1 MKKSIIVMFILMILS
16 FILSA
21 VFFFNSGLFDF
32 QLGQVTKETANAL
45 STQLDNLIK
54 SKF

>member
-1 MKKSIIVMFILMILS
+1 MMLS

-32 QLGQVTKETANAL
+32 QAGQVTQEAANSL